1 MASGPFMATLR
12 RHASPILWTLLAAAL
27 ALRALLAYCS
37 PTPFGY
43 VFDYYHEA
51 VELFYEKGRLPI
63 AADCWQ
69 CYHPPLFYL
78 LGLPFY
84 AVGVWLGGARDS
96 APEWGLR
103 ALTILAVAAGAVAT
117 YSSARLVQFLARDR
131 ALTVLGVALVLT
143 FPCLFISSYGPD
155 ADIVVTAA
163 MTAFL
168 LAFTRF
174 AAEPRRQTW
183 QSAVW
188 VGALAGLAASA
199 KYSGLIALATAG
211 VVMSLRLLFS
221 RDRLRTLAHAAII
234 AGVAIAIASPKYV
247 DNWRRHGTPLFA
259 NGSAGDAF
267 SSTREYYW
275 DEYDFT
281 SFSIPAILDTS
292 GPAAPKGEL
301 TDLPVY
307 HCVWTTLYGL
317 AWSDLSFFSVRGRIS
332 DPNPPYPAKA
342 IPRAVTAAVLYLALV
357 PTALSAIGLLVTARR
372 REYLPLHVM
381 LALTMSSYLAWVVAQ
396 DAWALKTKY
405 IMFLLPVFVAYVV
418 AGVRW
423 TLRRLPRPLSGA
435 VVIALAALVLA
446 SHLYLLAFAVGHL

>member
-1 MASGPFMATLR
+1 
-12 RHASPILWTLLAAAL
+12 LLIAGVV
-27 ALRALLAYCS
+27 LRALLAYFS
-37 PTPFGY
+37 PAPFGY

-51 VELFYEKGRLPI
+51 IELYYENGRLPI

-84 AVGVWLGGARDS
+84 AAGVWFGGARDS
-96 APEWGLR
+96 APQWGLR
-103 ALTILAVAAGAVAT
+103 SLTILAVVAGAIAT
-117 YSSARLVQFLARDR
+117 YCSARLVQFLARDR
-131 ALTVLGVALVLT
+131 ALTVLGVALVVT

-155 ADIVVTAA
+155 ADIVVIAA

-183 QSAVW
+183 QSAMW

-211 VVMSLRLLFS
+211 VVLGLRTLLN
-221 RDRLRTLAHAAII
+221 RDRLRTLAHGAII

-247 DNWRRHGTPLFA
+247 DNWRHHGTPLFA

-267 SSTREYYW
+267 SSTREYFW
-275 DEYDFT
+275 NAYDFS
-281 SFSIPAILDTS
+281 SFSITAILDTS

-301 TDLPVY
+301 TYLAVY
-307 HCVWTTLYGL
+307 RSVWTTLYGL
-317 AWSDLSFFSVRGRIS
+317 AWSDLSFFSVPGRIA
-332 DPNPPYPAKA
+332 DPNSPYPAKA

-357 PTALSAIGLLVTARR
+357 PTAISAIGLLVTARR

-381 LALTMSSYLAWVVAQ
+381 LALTMTSYLAWVLAQ
-396 DAWALKTKY
+396 DEWALKTKY
-405 IMFLLPVFVAYVV
+405 IAFLLPVFVAYVI
-418 AGVRW
+418 AGLRW
-423 TLRRLPRPLSGA
+423 MLRRLPRPLSGA
-435 VVIALAALVLA
+435 VVIALVALVLA